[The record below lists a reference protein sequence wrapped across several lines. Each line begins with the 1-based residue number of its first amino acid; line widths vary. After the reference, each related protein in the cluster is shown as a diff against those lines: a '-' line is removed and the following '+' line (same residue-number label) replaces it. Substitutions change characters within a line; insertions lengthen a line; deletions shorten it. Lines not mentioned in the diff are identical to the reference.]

1 MIAIIGWG
9 AHATVA
15 RADDCR
21 PVLDR
26 NVTVEAGERRGCRLW
41 VVGHRVAVARGGTVD
56 GGIVVAYGSADVSGD
71 VVGAVNVVNGD
82 ATIDGSVTGDVYATG
97 IVRVGD
103 TGRIGGNV
111 TGASVQASPGS
122 VVDGD
127 TTILSSGWTGAPRS
141 AGYGVIGFA
150 GPLLGALVTALL
162 AMLFGGL
169 AAAFFPGAV
178 DALRAQAARGAAW
191 MFIAIV
197 MGLVV
202 VSAVAAV
209 IASLRGVPL
218 VRWLA
223 FAPVALAM
231 AGALG
236 IGRRCGAR
244 LAPRRGA
251 PLQTGL
257 GLAAITIAVSLL
269 ARSGPPVLFCAG
281 GLLLAIL
288 SSWAIGVALL
298 AAALHRSAPGST
310 SDLAPSPSVPGGELA
325 AEPGRESM
333 AESDARPEPALAV
346 EVEAGDPVPA
356 AGGTDDPPAAA
367 DRATEAAPSEATG
380 ARSGARAVVEDDPN
394 ADEPAGR
401 PPDPEPGG
409 GADAAISPA
418 PEPAAALDLRRIPGI
433 SPIYAHLLRTAGIL
447 SLDELAGATPSAIV
461 AALEAPSVL
470 PVDHDTAALWI
481 AMARRR
487 LGR

>member
-9 AHATVA
+9 AHATAA

-26 NVTVEAGERRGCRLW
+26 NVTVEPGERRGCRLW
-41 VVGHRVAVARGGTVD
+41 VVGHRAAVARGGTVD

-82 ATIDGSVTGDVYATG
+82 ATIDGHVTGDVYATG

-111 TGASVQASPGS
+111 TGASVQASPGAT
-122 VVDGD
+122 VDGD
-127 TTILSSGWTGAPRS
+127 TTILSSGWTGASRS
-141 AGYGVIGFA
+141 GGLGAVGFV

-178 DALRAQAARGAAW
+178 DALRAQSTRGAAW
-191 MFIAIV
+191 IFIEIV

-202 VSAVAAV
+202 VAAVAAM
-209 IASLRGVPL
+209 IASLHAIPL
-218 VRWLA
+218 VRWLVI
-223 FAPVALAM
+223 APVALA
-231 AGALG
+231 AGGALG
-236 IGRRCGAR
+236 IGRRFGAR

-257 GLAAITIAVSLL
+257 GLAAITIAVSLI
-269 ARSGPPVLFCAG
+269 ARSCPPLLFCTG
-281 GLLLAIL
+281 GLLLALL

-298 AAALHRSAPGST
+298 TAALRRTVPGSSSVQSASLPRPGGEPAAPTKPEPIADPGARPEDSPSVDAAAGAPVPEAGGT
-310 SDLAPSPSVPGGELA
+310 VELLAPDRATDPSPSI
-325 AEPGRESM
+325 
-333 AESDARPEPALAV
+333 
-346 EVEAGDPVPA
+346 A
-356 AGGTDDPPAAA
+356 AGG
-367 DRATEAAPSEATG
+367 ATEARIEPEDDRIEHDPSSRSPDADPG
-380 ARSGARAVVEDDPN
+380 ADDAFARALD
-394 ADEPAGR
+394 
-401 PPDPEPGG
+401 
-409 GADAAISPA
+409 
-418 PEPAAALDLRRIPGI
+418 PAAALDLRRIPGI
-433 SPIYAHLLRTAGIL
+433 SPIYAHLLRSAGIL
-447 SLDELAGATPSAIV
+447 TLEELAGATPSAIV
-461 AALEAPSVL
+461 AALEVPSVL
-470 PVDHDTAALWI
+470 SVDHDTAALWI